1 MAKQPGEPIDVA
13 IIEDKRPIREGL
25 SLIINATA
33 GFRCVGMYDSME
45 QGLRALALA
54 STPADVLLLDIH
66 LPGMLG
72 SDGVRVLREKFPA
85 MQVLM
90 LTVYDEEEKIFE
102 SICNGACGY
111 LLKKTPP
118 AKLLEALSDA
128 YNGGSPMSPE
138 VARKVVQLFQKIGPP
153 EKAGH
158 ALTPSEV
165 RLLGLLAGGYSYQG
179 AADRLSLSIN
189 TIRDHVRSIYE
200 KLHVH
205 SKAEAVRKAV
215 KSGII

>member
-1 MAKQPGEPIDVA
+1 MAKQAGEPIDVA

-25 SLIINATA
+25 SLIVNATA

-45 QGLRALALA
+45 QAIRGLAGA
-54 STPADVLLLDIH
+54 TPADVLLLDIH

-72 SDGVRVLREKFPA
+72 SDGVRVLRENYPA

-118 AKLLEALSDA
+118 AKLLDALSDA

-138 VARKVVQLFQKIGPP
+138 VARKVVRLFQKIGPP
-153 EKAGH
+153 DRAQY

-165 RLLGLLAGGYSYQG
+165 RLLGLLASGYSYQG
-179 AADRLSLSIN
+179 AADHLSLSIN
-189 TIRDHVRSIYE
+189 TVRDHVRSSYE

>member
-1 MAKQPGEPIDVA
+1 MPADGQILTA
-13 IIEDKRPIREGL
+13 IVEDDRATREGL
-25 SLIINATA
+25 GLLIDGTP
-33 GFRCVGMYDSME
+33 GYRCIGAYRSVEEALRSRNTE
-45 QGLRALALA
+45 Q
-54 STPADVLLLDIH
+54 PDVLLLDIH

-72 SDGVRVLREKFPA
+72 SEGVRVFKEKYPA
-85 MQVLM
+85 LQVLM
-90 LTVYDEEEKIFE
+90 LTIYAEQDLVFE

-118 AKLLEALSDA
+118 AKLLDALSDA

-138 VARKVVQLFQKIGPP
+138 VARKVVRLFQKIGPP
-153 EKAGH
+153 DRADY

-165 RLLGLLAGGYSYQG
+165 RLLGLLASGYSYQG
-179 AADRLSLSIN
+179 AADHLSLSIN
-189 TIRDHVRSIYE
+189 TVRDHVRSIYE